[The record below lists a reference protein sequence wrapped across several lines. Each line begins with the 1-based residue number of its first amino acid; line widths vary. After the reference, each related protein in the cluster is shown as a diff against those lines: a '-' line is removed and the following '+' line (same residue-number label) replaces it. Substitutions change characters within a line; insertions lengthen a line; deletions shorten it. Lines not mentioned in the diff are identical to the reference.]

1 MLLEEYLHAEG
12 GVKSGWNGRGRGRE
26 GKENQKQKIL
36 RSSANVFL
44 DFWPLS
50 Y

>member
-12 GVKSGWNGRGRGRE
+12 GVKSGWNRRGRE